1 MTIEIKQEDGFSIL
15 SLDGRIDSNTSND
28 LQDKISECFDEGN
41 QILLDFKN
49 VSYISSA
56 GLRVLLMGQKNANTR
71 KGTFELSNVSDQVMK
86 ILETV
91 GFTKILTFR

>member
-1 MTIEIKQEDGFSIL
+1 MIIDMKKEDGFSVLTI
-15 SLDGRIDSNTSND
+15 DGRIDSNTSND
-28 LQDKISECFDEGN
+28 LQDKISECFDDSN
-41 QILLDFKN
+41 QILLDFKD

-56 GLRVLLMGQKNANTR
+56 GLRVLLMGQKNANSR
-71 KGTFELSNVSDQVMK
+71 KGVFELANVSDQVMK

>member
-1 MTIEIKQEDGFSIL
+1 MTIEFKEEDGFKVLSIN
-15 SLDGRIDSNTSND
+15 GRIDSNTSNE
-28 LQDKISECFDEGN
+28 LQDKVSEGFENNN
-41 QILLDFKN
+41 QILLDFKD

-56 GLRVLLMGQKNANTR
+56 GLRVLLMGQKTATAQ
-71 KGTFELSNVSDQVMK
+71 KGAFELANVSEQVMK